1 MAFKLKLT
9 ASIWWCSYVNYEYY
23 EGLDKSF
30 EFEVSDLNRAL
41 NSNECKSALF
51 NAFSKDL
58 PSEHLGWDS
67 KLIPYSGVDLQ
78 GNRKGDDANEFGT
91 EIWPAGEF
99 LQIDGRSL
107 IPEEEFEN
115 GTFDWKENFGIWNF
129 NGQTIES
136 IEFIAADNID
146 PRLAHLARYK

>member
-1 MAFKLKLT
+1 MAFKLKFT
-9 ASIWWCSYVNYEYY
+9 ASIWWCSTADYEYY
-23 EGLDKSF
+23 EGPEKSF
-30 EFEVSDLNRAL
+30 EFEVSELNGAL
-41 NSNECKSALF
+41 NSKECKAALF

-67 KLIPYSGVDLQ
+67 KLIPYSGVDFQ

-91 EIWPAGEF
+91 EIWPFGEI
-99 LQIDGRSL
+99 QIDGKSL
-107 IPEEEFEN
+107 IPEEDLEN

>member
-23 EGLDKSF
+23 EGPDKSF

>member
-23 EGLDKSF
+23 EGPVKSF